1 MDDPTGTALPEAPVR
16 STMKRTLGLLLA
28 LITLPLFAEEGQR
41 YLIATRGRPDPE
53 RARVVANADS
63 HRIRTFRNVNAFAAT
78 LTASEV
84 AELRRSSHVELVT
97 PVVKRFADEL
107 EPTTNAVD
115 FELLTSWGID
125 AIHAPEVWPVT
136 RGANINVAVLDT
148 GIDINHPDLKDGYAG
163 GYNSMDPSKSP
174 QDDNK
179 HGTHVAGVIAARA
192 NGLGVVGVA
201 PEARIW
207 AVKVLDNLG
216 TGSDE
221 TVTAGI
227 DWVIEKAKSGGL
239 WVINMSLGANAPSE
253 IERRAVERALS
264 QGIVVVASAGN
275 RTSFIRYPGRYPG
288 VIAVGAVDN
297 RQQRADFSSHGYGLS
312 VMAPGAAI
320 HSTLPQG
327 SVRTADVRGPEQIVP
342 AFGLIGSPLG
352 SMRGTFLYAGH
363 GFPEDFPSD
372 IAGHI
377 ALIERGEIPFSEK
390 SFNAKEAGA
399 TAVVIINN
407 VPASGTETWTLL
419 GYEGDP
425 LLDYDFPLTVGV
437 QRDEGLKLLN
447 LQAGVEVGFRDESYG
462 KLNGTSMASPHVAGI
477 AALILALA
485 PSTPALQVKY
495 VLERTAHDMETVG
508 WDTKT
513 GWGAVDALAAAKYVA
528 PARFNVPPPTP
539 LPVPRRRAVH

>member
-1 MDDPTGTALPEAPVR
+1 MR
-16 STMKRTLGLLLA
+16 RTLGLLLA
-28 LITLPLFAEEGQR
+28 LGTLPLFAGEGQR
-41 YLIATRGRPDPE
+41 YLIATRGRPDPQ
-53 RARVVANADS
+53 RVRIVANADS
-63 HRIRTFRNVNAFAAT
+63 HRVRTFRNVNAFAAT

-97 PVVKRFADEL
+97 PVVERVADEL
-107 EPTTNAVD
+107 EPASNAVD
-115 FELLTSWGID
+115 FERLTSWGID
-125 AIHAPEVWPVT
+125 AIQAPAVWPFT
-136 RGANINVAVLDT
+136 RGATINVAVLDT
-148 GIDINHPDLKDGYAG
+148 GIDINHPDLREGYAG
-163 GYNSMDPSKSP
+163 GTNTFDPSKSP

-179 HGTHVAGVIAARA
+179 HGTHVAGIIAARS

-207 AVKVLDNLG
+207 AVKVLDSHG

-221 TVTAGI
+221 TVAAGI
-227 DWVIEKAKSGGL
+227 DWVIEKAKTGGL

-253 IERRAVERALS
+253 VERRAVERAHS

-275 RTSFIRYPGRYPG
+275 RTSWIRYPGRYPG
-288 VIAVGAVDN
+288 VIAVGAVN
-297 RQQRADFSSHGYGLS
+297 NQQQRADFSSYGYGLS
-312 VMAPGAAI
+312 VMAPGEAI
-320 HSTLPQG
+320 QSTLPQG
-327 SVRTADVRGPEQIVP
+327 SVRTADVRGPQEIVP

-390 SFNAKEAGA
+390 SYNAKEAGA

-407 VPASGTETWTLL
+407 VPGSGEERWTLL
-419 GYEGDP
+419 GFEGDP
-425 LLDYDFPLTVGV
+425 LLDYEFPLTVGV
-437 QRDEGLKLLN
+437 QHEQGLKLMN
-447 LQAGVEVGFRDESYG
+447 VQAGVEVGFREDGYG
-462 KLNGTSMASPHVAGI
+462 KLNGTSMASPHVAGV

-485 PSTPALQVKY
+485 PSTPVLQVKY
-495 VLERTAHDMETVG
+495 VLERTAHDLEDVG

-528 PARFNVPPPTP
+528 PALFNVPPPTP
-539 LPVPRRRAVH
+539 LPVPRRRAVR